1 MRSNAYQTL
10 LFVTLFGGMAMI
22 PVAGGFAEENAGTTE
37 ETTAPTDPSLAH
49 KLSSPR
55 QTLKTFFGAF
65 KEGGERKNAALT
77 LNLSKTP
84 ANVRSTVGIHDAF
97 QLKEVIDRMVYVQY
111 YQVPD
116 NSDSKTPFRLSQ
128 IATKLKGAAE
138 DDASLI
144 EIAPDKDGYWRFTA
158 DTVKAI
164 SDLYERWKNRPAVDG
179 VIKVKPPFLTPFW
192 FRQLFPTQLTNEHFL
207 LADYQWIC
215 LLGLI
220 FIGFLVDRLTRFVL
234 SRLAH
239 GWMRVFDKGNEA
251 TIESKLFRP
260 VGLLTQGYVWYE
272 GTKLLGLP
280 DFALSVLLVAL
291 QIFTVIAAIWTC
303 FLLIDVG
310 RIYLFRRTRK
320 TPSKFDDLL
329 VQLASKS
336 LKVFVICVGIL
347 TAAQAFGLPIAG
359 LIGGMGI
366 GGAAIALASKD
377 TFSNIFGSFTV
388 LADRPFEVGDWVITN
403 QVEGSVE
410 SVGFRSTRI
419 RTFYN
424 SLITLPNSL
433 LTTTSVD
440 NMGSRRYR
448 RIKTFL
454 GVQYD
459 TTPEQMDAF
468 CEGIRELIRRHPYTR
483 KDYYHVYFNQFSDS
497 SLNVLLYCFLE
508 CPDWAIELRER
519 HRLFNDIL
527 RLAQKLHVE
536 FAFPTQTLH
545 MFNHSDDPLPE
556 ETPIP
561 DSTRDGQRLAAEI
574 AGPLQ
579 GVQDRPGPVSFSGPS
594 NFGNTPG

>member
-10 LFVTLFGGMAMI
+10 LFVTLFGGMAII

-55 QTLKTFFGAF
+55 QTLKTFFSAF

-239 GWMRVFDKGNEA
+239 GWMRFLIKATRRLSKASFFD
-251 TIESKLFRP
+251 P
-260 VGLLTQGYVWYE
+260 
-272 GTKLLGLP
+272 
-280 DFALSVLLVAL
+280 LV
-291 QIFTVIAAIWTC
+291 C
-303 FLLIDVG
+303 S
-310 RIYLFRRTRK
+310 
-320 TPSKFDDLL
+320 P
-329 VQLASKS
+329 
-336 LKVFVICVGIL
+336 
-347 TAAQAFGLPIAG
+347 
-359 LIGGMGI
+359 
-366 GGAAIALASKD
+366 KD
-377 TFSNIFGSFTV
+377 TSG
-388 LADRPFEVGDWVITN
+388 
-403 QVEGSVE
+403 
-410 SVGFRSTRI
+410 TRVP
-419 RTFYN
+419 
-424 SLITLPNSL
+424 SCS
-433 LTTTSVD
+433 
-440 NMGSRRYR
+440 GSR
-448 RIKTFL
+448 TS
-454 GVQYD
+454 
-459 TTPEQMDAF
+459 P
-468 CEGIRELIRRHPYTR
+468 
-483 KDYYHVYFNQFSDS
+483 
-497 SLNVLLYCFLE
+497 
-508 CPDWAIELRER
+508 
-519 HRLFNDIL
+519 
-527 RLAQKLHVE
+527 
-536 FAFPTQTLH
+536 
-545 MFNHSDDPLPE
+545 
-556 ETPIP
+556 
-561 DSTRDGQRLAAEI
+561 
-574 AGPLQ
+574 
-579 GVQDRPGPVSFSGPS
+579 
-594 NFGNTPG
+594 